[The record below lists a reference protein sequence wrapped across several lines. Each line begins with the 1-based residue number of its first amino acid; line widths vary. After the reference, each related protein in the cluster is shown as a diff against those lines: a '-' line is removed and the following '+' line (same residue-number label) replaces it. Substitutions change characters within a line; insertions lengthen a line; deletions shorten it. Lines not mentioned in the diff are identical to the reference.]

1 MDEHP
6 DRPIE
11 CTECKRP
18 IKVHY
23 TEMVGKKI
31 THTGMCEICPVLQS
45 KLRGTAEEGKAISF
59 AEEGQAGMVCG
70 ECGTT
75 LETIRMGN
83 PVGCSLC
90 YEVFGDTLFM
100 ELIQSQKIPRKTREQ
115 SKNLPLHL
123 GRGPGEVQE
132 INPSIQLL
140 ALNEALNETLSREDY
155 EQAAWI
161 RDQIKSLTEENDKK
175 NGKRK

>member
-1 MDEHP
+1 MEEQP
-6 DRPIE
+6 DRPLE

-18 IKVHY
+18 IKILY
-23 TEMVGKKI
+23 TEMVGEKA
-31 THTGMCEICPVLQS
+31 THIGMCEICPVLQN
-45 KLRGTAEEGKAISF
+45 KLRGTPEGAKAISF
-59 AEEGQAGMVCG
+59 SNEGNGGLVCG

-83 PVGCSLC
+83 AVGCSVC

-100 ELIQSQKIPRKTREQ
+100 ELIQLQKIPKKARDQ
-115 SKNLPLHL
+115 SKSLPLHI

-132 INPSIQLL
+132 LSPSIKLL
-140 ALNEALNETLSREDY
+140 ALNEALNETLIREDY
-155 EQAAWI
+155 EQAAWL

-175 NGKRK
+175 NGQGK